1 MSGLSVFYA
10 ALLYVAAAVLV
21 VGLAM
26 KIRQYWTTPAPLKI
40 AVTPAPTTQ
49 AGTWLRVGREVVLF
63 ESLFYSNRWL
73 WIFAAAFHAG
83 LALVLVRHLRYFVNP
98 VPEIIVLAQAFG
110 IYGGMAM
117 VGGLLVLLLRRFAID
132 RVRYITRAS
141 DVLMLL
147 LLIGIGVSGYGMK
160 FLNHTDIVAV
170 KAFVM
175 GLYVLDIRELP
186 AEPPLLAHL
195 FMVALLM
202 IVFPFSK
209 LLHVPGVFFSPT
221 RNQVDDPRE
230 KRHLAP
236 WAAKLEG

>member
-10 ALLYVAAAVLV
+10 ALLYVAAAVLA

-49 AGTWLRVGREVVLF
+49 AGAWLRVGREVVLF

-83 LALVLVRHLRYFVNP
+83 LVLVLVRHVRYFISP
-98 VPEIIVLAQAFG
+98 VPEIVVLAQAFG

-170 KAFVM
+170 KAFIM
-175 GLYVLDIRELP
+175 GLYVFDIRELP

>member
-1 MSGLSVFYA
+1 MTGLSVFYA

-21 VGLAM
+21 VGLAL

-40 AVTPAPTTQ
+40 VVTPAPVSQ
-49 AGTWLRVGREVVLF
+49 AGAYVRVLREVALF
-63 ESLFYSNRWL
+63 ESLFFSNRWL
-73 WIFAAAFHAG
+73 WIFAMVFHAG
-83 LALVLVRHLRYFVNP
+83 LALVLVRHLRYFINP
-98 VPEIIVLAQAFG
+98 VCDILALIQPLG
-110 IYGGMAM
+110 VYGGMAM
-117 VGGLLVLLLRRFAID
+117 LAGLFILLARRFMID
-132 RVRYITRAS
+132 RVRYVTRPS

-147 LLIGIGVSGYGMK
+147 LLIGIGVSGFGMK
-160 FLNHTDIVAV
+160 FVNHTDIVAV
-170 KAFVM
+170 KAFIM
-175 GLYVLDIRELP
+175 GLYVFDIRDLP
-186 AEPPLLAHL
+186 SEPPLLAHL

-221 RNQVDDPRE
+221 RNMADDPRE